1 MSDIETRLTA
11 LIHHEFGLA
20 PGRLTPRSPLHEFG
34 DSLDWF
40 SLLGAIEAEFGIEID
55 DTQERTL
62 VTVADLLR
70 LVLAAQHGEVAQA
83 AQGPATASV

>member
-40 SLLGAIEAEFGIEID
+40 GLLGAVEEEFGVTID
-55 DTQERTL
+55 DTQEPGL

-70 LVLAAQHGEVAQA
+70 LVLAAQHAQSVEVAPR
-83 AQGPATASV
+83 PATAPA